1 MKIGI
6 IGIGLMGGSFALDFR
21 SKNKN
26 SKIYGFDTNKKS
38 LDYFSDFSL
47 ENFNMSPPN
56 ATARHKKSLEQA
68 LLEDIENKGY
78 ELIEIEQHSLR
89 KGIKFVLYIDHDNG
103 IGLDD
108 CVNVSKASEMII
120 DEFIDPES
128 YELEVSSPGLDRKLN
143 KKEDFDRFIGK
154 TIKIRLKEKLN
165 DRKNFKGLL
174 TDRRGDMVI
183 LEDDQVFEI
192 PMDRIDICRIVPQ
205 FN

>member
-1 MKIGI
+1 M
-6 IGIGLMGGSFALDFR
+6 
-21 SKNKN
+21 
-26 SKIYGFDTNKKS
+26 
-38 LDYFSDFSL
+38 
-47 ENFNMSPPN
+47 
-56 ATARHKKSLEQA
+56 
-68 LLEDIENKGY
+68 LEDIENNGY

-108 CVNVSKASEMII
+108 CVSVSKASEMII

-174 TDRRGDMVI
+174 TDRRGDTVI

>member
-1 MKIGI
+1 MNEI
-6 IGIGLMGGSFALDFR
+6 
-21 SKNKN
+21 
-26 SKIYGFDTNKKS
+26 
-38 LDYFSDFSL
+38 
-47 ENFNMSPPN
+47 
-56 ATARHKKSLEQA
+56 KKSLEET

-108 CVNVSKASEMII
+108 CISVSKASEMII

-174 TDRRGDMVI
+174 TDRRGDTVI

>member
-1 MKIGI
+1 MNEI
-6 IGIGLMGGSFALDFR
+6 
-21 SKNKN
+21 
-26 SKIYGFDTNKKS
+26 
-38 LDYFSDFSL
+38 
-47 ENFNMSPPN
+47 
-56 ATARHKKSLEQA
+56 KKSLEEA
-68 LLEDIENKGY
+68 LSEDIENNGY

-108 CVNVSKASEMII
+108 CVSVSKASEMII

>member
-1 MKIGI
+1 MDEI
-6 IGIGLMGGSFALDFR
+6 
-21 SKNKN
+21 
-26 SKIYGFDTNKKS
+26 KKS
-38 LDYFSDFSL
+38 LAETL
-47 ENFNMSPPN
+47 QE
-56 ATARHKKSLEQA
+56 H
-68 LLEDIENKGY
+68 IEMQGY

-89 KGIKFVLYIDHDNG
+89 KGIKLILYIDHENG

-108 CVNVSKASEMII
+108 CVTVSKASEMII

-128 YELEVSSPGLDRKLN
+128 YELEVSSPGLDRKLT

-154 TIKIRLKEKLN
+154 TIKIKLKEKLN

-174 TDRRGDMVI
+174 TNRIGDLIV
-183 LEDDQVFEI
+183 LEDDEVFEI

>member
-1 MKIGI
+1 MNEI
-6 IGIGLMGGSFALDFR
+6 
-21 SKNKN
+21 
-26 SKIYGFDTNKKS
+26 
-38 LDYFSDFSL
+38 
-47 ENFNMSPPN
+47 
-56 ATARHKKSLEQA
+56 KKSLEQT
-68 LLEDIENKGY
+68 LLEDIENNGY
-78 ELIEIEQHSLR
+78 ELIEIEQHYLR

-108 CVNVSKASEMII
+108 CVSVSKASETII

-143 KKEDFDRFIGK
+143 KKKDFDRFIGK

>member
-1 MKIGI
+1 MNEI
-6 IGIGLMGGSFALDFR
+6 
-21 SKNKN
+21 
-26 SKIYGFDTNKKS
+26 
-38 LDYFSDFSL
+38 
-47 ENFNMSPPN
+47 
-56 ATARHKKSLEQA
+56 KKSLEQT
-68 LLEDIENKGY
+68 LLEDIENNGY
-78 ELIEIEQHSLR
+78 ELIEIEQHYLR

-108 CVNVSKASEMII
+108 CVSVSKVSEMII

-174 TDRRGDMVI
+174 TDRKGDIVI

>member
-1 MKIGI
+1 MNEI
-6 IGIGLMGGSFALDFR
+6 
-21 SKNKN
+21 
-26 SKIYGFDTNKKS
+26 
-38 LDYFSDFSL
+38 
-47 ENFNMSPPN
+47 
-56 ATARHKKSLEQA
+56 KKSLEQT
-68 LLEDIENKGY
+68 LLEDIENNGY

>member
-1 MKIGI
+1 MNEI
-6 IGIGLMGGSFALDFR
+6 
-21 SKNKN
+21 
-26 SKIYGFDTNKKS
+26 
-38 LDYFSDFSL
+38 
-47 ENFNMSPPN
+47 
-56 ATARHKKSLEQA
+56 KKSLEQT

-108 CVNVSKASEMII
+108 CVSVSKASEMII

>member
-1 MKIGI
+1 MNEIK
-6 IGIGLMGGSFALDFR
+6 
-21 SKNKN
+21 KN
-26 SKIYGFDTNKKS
+26 
-38 LDYFSDFSL
+38 L
-47 ENFNMSPPN
+47 EETLS
-56 ATARHKKSLEQA
+56 
-68 LLEDIENKGY
+68 EDIEKNGY

-108 CVNVSKASEMII
+108 CVSVSKASEMII

>member
-1 MKIGI
+1 MNEI
-6 IGIGLMGGSFALDFR
+6 
-21 SKNKN
+21 
-26 SKIYGFDTNKKS
+26 
-38 LDYFSDFSL
+38 
-47 ENFNMSPPN
+47 
-56 ATARHKKSLEQA
+56 KKSLEQT
-68 LLEDIENKGY
+68 LLEEIENNGF

-108 CVNVSKASEMII
+108 CVSVSKASEMII

-174 TDRRGDMVI
+174 TDRRGDTVI

>member
-1 MKIGI
+1 MNEI
-6 IGIGLMGGSFALDFR
+6 
-21 SKNKN
+21 
-26 SKIYGFDTNKKS
+26 
-38 LDYFSDFSL
+38 
-47 ENFNMSPPN
+47 
-56 ATARHKKSLEQA
+56 KKSLEET
-68 LLEDIENKGY
+68 LSEDIENNGY

-108 CVNVSKASEMII
+108 CVTVSKASEMII

-143 KKEDFDRFIGK
+143 KKEDCDRFIGK

>member
-1 MKIGI
+1 MNEI
-6 IGIGLMGGSFALDFR
+6 
-21 SKNKN
+21 
-26 SKIYGFDTNKKS
+26 
-38 LDYFSDFSL
+38 
-47 ENFNMSPPN
+47 
-56 ATARHKKSLEQA
+56 KKSLEET
-68 LLEDIENKGY
+68 LSEDIENNGY

-108 CVNVSKASEMII
+108 CVSVSKASEMII

-183 LEDDQVFEI
+183 LEDDQEFEI

>member
-1 MKIGI
+1 MNDI
-6 IGIGLMGGSFALDFR
+6 
-21 SKNKN
+21 
-26 SKIYGFDTNKKS
+26 
-38 LDYFSDFSL
+38 
-47 ENFNMSPPN
+47 
-56 ATARHKKSLEQA
+56 KKSLEQT

-108 CVNVSKASEMII
+108 CISVSKASEMII

-174 TDRRGDMVI
+174 TDRRGDTVI

>member
-1 MKIGI
+1 MNE
-6 IGIGLMGGSFALDFR
+6 L
-21 SKNKN
+21 
-26 SKIYGFDTNKKS
+26 
-38 LDYFSDFSL
+38 
-47 ENFNMSPPN
+47 
-56 ATARHKKSLEQA
+56 KKSLEET
-68 LLEDIENKGY
+68 LSEDIENNGY

-108 CVNVSKASEMII
+108 CVSVSKASEMII

-174 TDRRGDMVI
+174 TDRRGDTVI

>member
-1 MKIGI
+1 MNEI
-6 IGIGLMGGSFALDFR
+6 
-21 SKNKN
+21 
-26 SKIYGFDTNKKS
+26 
-38 LDYFSDFSL
+38 
-47 ENFNMSPPN
+47 
-56 ATARHKKSLEQA
+56 KKSLEQA

-89 KGIKFVLYIDHDNG
+89 KGIKFVLYIDHDDG

-108 CVNVSKASEMII
+108 CVSVSKASEMII

-174 TDRRGDMVI
+174 TDRRGDTVI

>member
-1 MKIGI
+1 MNEI
-6 IGIGLMGGSFALDFR
+6 
-21 SKNKN
+21 
-26 SKIYGFDTNKKS
+26 
-38 LDYFSDFSL
+38 
-47 ENFNMSPPN
+47 
-56 ATARHKKSLEQA
+56 KKSLEQT
-68 LLEDIENKGY
+68 LLEGIENNGY

-108 CVNVSKASEMII
+108 CVTVSKASEMII

-154 TIKIRLKEKLN
+154 TIKIRLKEKLD

>member
-1 MKIGI
+1 MNEI
-6 IGIGLMGGSFALDFR
+6 
-21 SKNKN
+21 
-26 SKIYGFDTNKKS
+26 
-38 LDYFSDFSL
+38 
-47 ENFNMSPPN
+47 
-56 ATARHKKSLEQA
+56 KKSLEQA
-68 LLEDIENKGY
+68 LLEDIENNGY

-108 CVNVSKASEMII
+108 CVSVSKASEMII

-174 TDRRGDMVI
+174 TDRRGDTVI

>member
-1 MKIGI
+1 MDEI
-6 IGIGLMGGSFALDFR
+6 
-21 SKNKN
+21 
-26 SKIYGFDTNKKS
+26 KKS
-38 LDYFSDFSL
+38 LAETL
-47 ENFNMSPPN
+47 RE
-56 ATARHKKSLEQA
+56 H
-68 LLEDIENKGY
+68 IEMMGY

-89 KGIKFVLYIDHDNG
+89 KGIKFILYIDHENG

-108 CVNVSKASEMII
+108 CVTVSKASEMII

-128 YELEVSSPGLDRKLN
+128 YELEVSSPGLDRKLT

-154 TIKIRLKEKLN
+154 TIKIKLKEKLN

-174 TDRRGDMVI
+174 TNRIGDLVV
-183 LEDDQVFEI
+183 LEDDEVFEI

>member
-1 MKIGI
+1 MNEI
-6 IGIGLMGGSFALDFR
+6 
-21 SKNKN
+21 
-26 SKIYGFDTNKKS
+26 
-38 LDYFSDFSL
+38 
-47 ENFNMSPPN
+47 
-56 ATARHKKSLEQA
+56 KKSLEQT
-68 LLEDIENKGY
+68 LLEDIENNGY
-78 ELIEIEQHSLR
+78 ELIEIDQHSLR
-89 KGIKFVLYIDHDNG
+89 KGIKFVLYIDHKNG

-108 CVNVSKASEMII
+108 CVSVSKASEMII

-174 TDRRGDMVI
+174 TDRRGDTVI

>member
-1 MKIGI
+1 MNEI
-6 IGIGLMGGSFALDFR
+6 
-21 SKNKN
+21 
-26 SKIYGFDTNKKS
+26 
-38 LDYFSDFSL
+38 
-47 ENFNMSPPN
+47 
-56 ATARHKKSLEQA
+56 KKSLEET
-68 LLEDIENKGY
+68 LCEEIESNGY

-89 KGIKFVLYIDHDNG
+89 KGIKFVLYIDHYNG

-108 CVNVSKASEMII
+108 CVSVSKVSEMII

-174 TDRRGDMVI
+174 TDRRGDTVI